1 MKLNSR
7 MKRILVIAVTMGAVI
22 GMLITMLAAKS
33 SLNQKEKEFEAV
45 KAELTAAKEELS
57 AENQMLKEQMTSEE
71 NTEHM
76 AESAQKLASDDED
89 WSLVLINEEYPLDTS
104 YVPELEELE
113 SDKSVDKRIADDA
126 KQMISEAGAEG
137 LNFYICSAYRS
148 YEKQREVFDQ
158 TMQEWIYQGYSPLN
172 AYEETKKSVAVPGT
186 SEHASGLALDI
197 TSAQYRELDEKQAE
211 TAESKWLAQNSWK
224 YGFILR
230 YPPEKASVTGIIYE
244 PWHYRYVGKEAAKE
258 ITERGITL
266 EEYLVKMD

>member
-7 MKRILVIAVTMGAVI
+7 MKRILVIAITMGAVI
-22 GMLITMLAAKS
+22 GMMITMLAAKS
-33 SLNQKEKEFEAV
+33 SLNQKEKEFEAM
-45 KAELTAAKEELS
+45 KAELTSENAELT
-57 AENQMLKEQMTSEE
+57 AENQMLKEQMEVEE
-71 NTEHM
+71 NTDYT
-76 AESAQKLASDDED
+76 AENARKLTSGDED

-113 SDKSVDKRIADDA
+113 PDKSVDKRIADDT
-126 KQMISEAGAEG
+126 KQMLNEASAEG
-137 LNFYICSAYRS
+137 LNLYICSAYRA
-148 YEKQREVFDQ
+148 YDKQREVFDQ
-158 TMQEWIYQGYSPLN
+158 TMQDWIYQGYSPLN

-211 TAESKWLAQNSWK
+211 TAESKWLAENCWK

-230 YPPEKASVTGIIYE
+230 YPTEKASVTGIIYE

-266 EEYLVKMD
+266 EEYLVKID